1 MITTER
7 VQQLESADSDDYLL
21 TLPWLWEAV
30 TCGFCT
36 YSRYIAPWIIVGNMI
51 AAAYGVQASVWR
63 ILNRP

>member
-1 MITTER
+1 
-7 VQQLESADSDDYLL
+7 VQTADDYLL